1 MKLELEYKAE
11 VLDRNGKSLGTVDH
25 YVRDAWSGEISKFMV
40 RREAP
45 QSDLFLS
52 PADVASSSKEK
63 VKLNVTLEELE
74 KR

>member
-1 MKLELEYKAE
+1 MKLEYKAE

-25 YVRDAWSGEISKFMV
+25 YVRDAWSGEISKFVV

-52 PADVASSSKEK
+52 PADVANSDKEK
-63 VKLNVTLEELE
+63 VKLNVSLEELE